1 MNLKSMLKEGSLNDF
16 QWLLNDEGF
25 EPKDKDNNKKDD
37 LEVQWGTQD
46 IDPKYSEKQ
55 EQIIPTPI
63 DRNNTSVIVQKARN
77 YLNQG
82 QMAAGIMKQLYDSYA
97 KKDVDLAIPHLKP
110 VLASEGIVGCIVVDV
125 TGYKDIQAALVDAS
139 QSPYKRFVKYVL
151 GYKKDIVNLPMG
163 SKEILSSNIVN
174 SSKNAVDSFLNAEE
188 DKEPGTV
195 AYCKELMMPVLAG
208 YQDVDEHWKNDTLI
222 DLVTTGNITED
233 DAEAIRESSLKP
245 YQQLKCAFKLIE
257 KRKYAEEK
265 KYAERVDSKEH
276 VVKAS
281 KLVVQISEAVKKA
294 ELKISETP
302 KMSTLEVSKMVV
314 DPDIKEVS
322 LPEVPVEIGT
332 KVKAEL
338 DVDPTNPSLFS
349 DVNVPENSSVE
360 ELDVNAVNP
369 SLFSDVN
376 VNEDSSV
383 EELDVNAVN
392 PSLFTDVDIN
402 DDSAMAPIDICE
414 SPVDNEIELAM
425 PVCEID
431 IDPSTFMEEE
441 FKDTDII
448 QIAKKKEAKKLDVDH
463 KGSFDF

>member
-1 MNLKSMLKEGSLNDF
+1 MLKEGSLNDF
-16 QWLLNDEGF
+16 QWLLNEEGF

-46 IDPKYSEKQ
+46 IDPKYAEKQ
-55 EQIIPTPI
+55 EQIVPTPV

-82 QMAAGIMKQLYDSYA
+82 QMAAGVMKQLYDSYA

-110 VLASEGIVGCIVVDV
+110 VLASEGILGCIAVDV
-125 TGYKDIQAALVDAS
+125 TGYKDIQAALVDVS

-151 GYKKDIVNLPMG
+151 GYKKDVVNLPMG
-163 SKEILSSNIVN
+163 SKEILSSKIVN

-195 AYCKELMMPVLAG
+195 AYCKELMMPIMAG

-222 DLVTTGNITED
+222 DLATVGNITED
-233 DAEAIRESSLKP
+233 DVEAIRKSSLKP

-257 KRKYAEEK
+257 KRKHAEDK

-281 KLVVQISEAVKKA
+281 KLVVQVLKAVKKA

-302 KMSTLEVSKMVV
+302 KMSTLEVGKMVV

-322 LPEVPVEIGT
+322 LPEVPV
-332 KVKAEL
+332 KVDKKANAEL

-349 DVNVPENSSVE
+349 DVNVIDNTVEPELDVNPVNPSLFSDINVNEDSTVE
-360 ELDVNAVNP
+360 QLDVNAVNP
-369 SLFSDVN
+369 D
-376 VNEDSSV
+376 
-383 EELDVNAVN
+383 
-392 PSLFTDVDIN
+392 LFTEVDIN
-402 DDSAMAPIDICE
+402 DDSAMAPLDICE
-414 SPVDNEIELAM
+414 SPVDNEIELSTPM
-425 PVCEID
+425 CEID

-448 QIAKKKEAKKLDVDH
+448 QIAKQKKEAKKLDVDN